1 MIPKHRLLITLLSA
15 VVLVTSS
22 FPALADP
29 PAPAKRDPHIQRAI
43 DRGVSFLRSLQ
54 SPDGAWLYNPYDRTV
69 PPNVGATALAA
80 LSLLESGIKTDDPAV
95 RRAADFLRRQ
105 APSLRHTYSLS
116 ASIWF
121 FDRLG

>member
-15 VVLVTSS
+15 VALVTSS

-29 PAPAKRDPHIQRAI
+29 PPQAKRDAPPKRDPHIQRAV

-116 ASIWF
+116 A
-121 FDRLG
+121 